1 MTTKFIFKKVF
12 FFKLITKLLVTD
24 ITLELLEKWRKIFI
38 SYTVFFNKL
47 FHGEKISFSQP
58 SV

>member
-24 ITLELLEKWRKIFI
+24 ITLELLEK
-38 SYTVFFNKL
+38 
-47 FHGEKISFSQP
+47 
-58 SV
+58 